1 MRTRMRLITIISICV
16 ILLASCNLLSGQE
29 PTTTLD
35 PASSSEQESTPDLST
50 MSPHERTIWDFQQ
63 FRNEMKEF
71 SEAAA
76 GTQPDDFDPINRQMG
91 LLVAKIKKYDFPL
104 EAALAHSVLYNYA
117 FMTSQ
122 CYMIKFDV
130 HINEMPDDEYELFFG
145 DFDRCERAL
154 VYEETFNL
162 YLEELKETFAS
173 KLADTTPGAIST
185 QASIDTPPVP
195 TLTLPPTAIPEHV
208 KSQTIDEY
216 MATIDPLLSEWYEN
230 IEKLNKIR
238 YQSII
243 EDLPRLR
250 NEFASI
256 AHNPSFNV
264 PHSRMIHHMDCQ
276 IASYLALIG
285 PEGIEAMD
293 LGPHPEVYYEN
304 CFFNFDY

>member
-1 MRTRMRLITIISICV
+1 MRLITIISISV
-16 ILLASCNLLSGQE
+16 ILFASCDSLPGQE
-29 PTTTLD
+29 STITHD
-35 PASSSEQESTPDLST
+35 PASSSEQESTADLTT
-50 MSPHERTIWDFQQ
+50 MSPHERTIWDFEQ
-63 FRNEMKEF
+63 FRNEMKEL

-76 GTQPDDFDPINRQMG
+76 ETQPGDLDPINRQMS
-91 LLVAKIKKYDFPL
+91 LLAAKIKKYDFPL

-122 CYMIKFDV
+122 CYIIKFDIYV
-130 HINEMPDDEYELFFG
+130 NEMSDDDYDFFFG

-154 VYEETFNL
+154 VYEETFNM

-195 TLTLPPTAIPEHV
+195 TLTLQPTAIPERV
-208 KSQTIDEY
+208 KSQTMDEY

-243 EDLPRLR
+243 EDLPKLR

-256 AHNPSFNV
+256 VHNPSFNI

-293 LGPHPEVYYEN
+293 LGPNPESYYEN